1 MPSPV
6 KPSEFCSA
14 VPSGTSSLCDRIQ
27 AVFLRV
33 PRLLCTLLEWM
44 LNEDGTLTD
53 NFIREVAAFPVGV
66 ILPFASST
74 TPSGWLACNGNEVSR
89 TTYAQLFAVIG
100 TRYGLG
106 NGTTTF
112 NLPNMKRKF
121 LVGYDPAD
129 GALQVGDTGG
139 EETHTLTVS
148 EMPSHTHNITAS
160 GTGTPSNGHGI
171 IGGGNG
177 TTGPFSYNDTTLAT
191 DNLSI
196 AKAGLDQ
203 PHENRPPFTALGFI
217 IRY

>member
-6 KPSEFCSA
+6 TPSEFCSA

-33 PRLLCTLLEWM
+33 PRLLCTFFEWM
-44 LNEDGTLTD
+44 INEDGTLTD

-66 ILPFASST
+66 ILPYASTLS
-74 TPSGWLACNGNEVSR
+74 PAGWLVCNGNEVSR
-89 TTYAQLFAVIG
+89 TTYSQLFAVIG
-100 TRYGLG
+100 TKYGLG

-112 NLPNMKRKF
+112 NLPNLKRKF
-121 LVGYDPAD
+121 LVGYDPSD
-129 GALQVGDTGG
+129 GVMGIADTGG
-139 EETHTLTVS
+139 EETHTLTVA
-148 EMPSHTHNITAS
+148 EMPSHTHNITAD
-160 GTGTPSNGHGI
+160 GTGTPSNGHGV

-177 TTGPFSYNDTTLAT
+177 TNGPFTYNDTTLAT
-191 DNLSI
+191 DHLSI

-203 PHENRPPFTALGFI
+203 PHQNMPPWSAVSFI